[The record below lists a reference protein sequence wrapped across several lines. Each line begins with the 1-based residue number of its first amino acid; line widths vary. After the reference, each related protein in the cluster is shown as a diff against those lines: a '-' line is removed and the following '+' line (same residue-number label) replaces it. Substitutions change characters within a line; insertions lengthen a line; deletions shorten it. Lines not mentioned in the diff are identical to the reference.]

1 MCEPG
6 FSLQKNF
13 QNNNITGKVYYV
25 SKIMVFNV
33 MFLVSKFI
41 EIQEF
46 INRNEICIVLLTE
59 TWLRESVADTVA
71 NFPGYTIIRKD

>member
-1 MCEPG
+1 
-6 FSLQKNF
+6 
-13 QNNNITGKVYYV
+13 
-25 SKIMVFNV
+25 MVFNV